1 MFLAIISV
9 GSVKKSLINIKQSS
23 EAENL
28 LAVIL
33 ALQYVKF
40 KQSRDNQVQR
50 TTALHNYSYIALS
63 CSSFL
68 PDFT

>member
-50 TTALHNYSYIALS
+50 TTALAM
-63 CSSFL
+63 
-68 PDFT
+68 